1 MISKLIHPIS
11 NNPHNMKLTIKS
23 LSDVLNFLSTF
34 YQLLNAPFLNMSM
47 MRLHII
53 RCHLRKNFK
62 VNSIDENIY
71 ICTNLEMEKNT

>member
-1 MISKLIHPIS
+1 MISKLIYSVS

-23 LSDVLNFLSTF
+23 LSDALSFLSTF

-53 RCHLRKNFK
+53 RCHLRKTSK
-62 VNSIDENIY
+62 
-71 ICTNLEMEKNT
+71 